1 MQFGLA
7 VRPNIWTGP
16 YNASLRCVWFH
27 PPRPQQFFLSAKC
40 LPPLLTKYFPSPNLS
55 EEEQRRKGSFFVP
68 LLLRWPKLFLFFFG
82 LCDPLLQ
89 CAILAALFHLTS
101 DGLLLIIIWPKAQI
115 VQLQTKWDLM
125 ERSTWIW
132 IPDHLMVLINLKS
145 WNLRPE
151 GNRLWNPIYG
161 GWCKTSPQPVNRTK
175 IMRVR
180 PI

>member
-1 MQFGLA
+1 MPTCNLVWQSGLIYGQA
-7 VRPNIWTGP
+7 LTM
-16 YNASLRCVWFH
+16 
-27 PPRPQQFFLSAKC
+27 
-40 LPPLLTKYFPSPNLS
+40 PPLDVCGSTRPAHNNFSFRQNVYPQIFPFPKSPL
-55 EEEQRRKGSFFVP
+55 SFFVP
-68 LLLRWPKLFLFFFG
+68 LLLRWPKLFLLFLG
-82 LCDPLLQ
+82 LSDPLLQ

-101 DGLLLIIIWPKAQI
+101 DGLILIIIWPKAQI

-125 ERSTWIW
+125 EQSTWIW